1 MKSNRVAGR
10 CPSEKGLFNHCS
22 ASENS
27 REGLIGEIQGI
38 LKNDEFN
45 VFPRHLLL
53 PAAGSVNS

>member
-22 ASENS
+22 SSENS